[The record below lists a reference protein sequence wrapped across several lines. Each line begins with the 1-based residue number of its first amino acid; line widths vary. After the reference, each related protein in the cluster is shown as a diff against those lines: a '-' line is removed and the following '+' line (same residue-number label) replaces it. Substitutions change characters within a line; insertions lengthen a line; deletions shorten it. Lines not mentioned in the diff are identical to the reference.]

1 MPLDELPDALTRPE
15 AYPFPVRGVELR
27 ETHIS
32 WVFLAGARVYK
43 VKKPVRFS
51 FLDYSTIERRRHFCA
66 EEVRLNSRLAPGV
79 YRGVVTLERTPS
91 GRLRIDG
98 VGTTVDY
105 AVEMERLPG
114 DRMMDRL
121 LAVGEISN
129 EPLDRLVDVLVR
141 FHAQAATG
149 PDVDPH
155 AAPEAVRR
163 VVLGNLAECPAE
175 LGPKLVAT
183 LTHRVATMLDESSEL
198 LAERVREGR
207 ARDGHG
213 DLHAGN
219 VCFLRDRV
227 VAYDC
232 IEFEPAFRCGDV
244 AADLAFLVMD
254 LDARGFRAFGSYLAH
269 RYAHASGDTSLR
281 RVLPLFKVHRA
292 LVRAKVAALRMVSAG
307 GDDRN
312 AARAESARYLALAA
326 GYLVQPPALLV
337 LCGLPGT
344 GKSTIAHSVERALGG
359 VVLSS
364 DVLRKR
370 LFGLEPTE
378 RWRGSVDTGP
388 YTSEWTARTYDVLC
402 SQAAAH
408 LDAGRSVI
416 VDATFPVAS
425 WRARFLA
432 LASERS
438 LPARVLHVVA
448 PEAVVE
454 ERLAVRAHDA
464 TAVSDADLVVFRH
477 AAARFEEPDA
487 LEPAEVLVLDA
498 REPPELLA
506 LHVVESLLDGA
517 A

>member
-1 MPLDELPDALTRPE
+1 MPLDELPEALTRPE
-15 AYPFPVRGVELR
+15 AYPFPVRRVELR

-32 WVFLAGARVYK
+32 WVFLAGTRVYK

-66 EEVRLNSRLAPGV
+66 EEVRLNARLAPGV
-79 YRGVVTLERTPS
+79 YRGVVALERTAS

-98 VGTTVDY
+98 AGTTVDY
-105 AVEMERLPG
+105 AVEMERLPD

-121 LAVGEISN
+121 LAAGEISN
-129 EPLDRLVDVLVR
+129 EPIDRLVDLLLC

-149 PDVDPH
+149 PDVDRY

-175 LGPKLVAT
+175 LAPQLVAT
-183 LTHRVATMLDESSEL
+183 LTRRLAALLDASSEL
-198 LAERVREGR
+198 LAERARQGR
-207 ARDGHG
+207 AREGHG

-219 VCFLRDRV
+219 VCFLPDRV

-269 RYAHASGDTSLR
+269 RYAHASGDTTLR
-281 RVLPLFKVHRA
+281 HVLPLFKVHRA
-292 LVRAKVAALRMVSAG
+292 LVRAKVAALRMTSAS
-307 GDDRN
+307 GDEHN
-312 AARAESARYLALAA
+312 AARAESERYLGLAA
-326 GYLVQPPALLV
+326 GYLVVPPVLLV

-344 GKSTIAHSVERALGG
+344 GKSTIAHAVERALGA

-364 DVLRKR
+364 DLLRKR

-378 RWRGSVDTGP
+378 RWRGGVGAGP
-388 YTSEWTARTYDVLC
+388 YTSEWTTRTYDALC

-408 LDAGRSVI
+408 LDGGRSVI

-425 WRARFLA
+425 WRARFLT
-432 LASERS
+432 LASERHV
-438 LPARVLHVVA
+438 PARVLHVVA
-448 PEAVVE
+448 PDAVVE
-454 ERLAVRAHDA
+454 ERLAARAHDA
-464 TAVSDADLVVFRH
+464 SAVSDADLAVFRH
-477 AAARFEEPDA
+477 AADRFEAPDA
-487 LEPAEVLVLDA
+487 REPALVVVLDA
-498 REPPELLA
+498 REPPERSA
-506 LHVVESLLDGA
+506 LRVVESLLDGA
-517 A
+517 G